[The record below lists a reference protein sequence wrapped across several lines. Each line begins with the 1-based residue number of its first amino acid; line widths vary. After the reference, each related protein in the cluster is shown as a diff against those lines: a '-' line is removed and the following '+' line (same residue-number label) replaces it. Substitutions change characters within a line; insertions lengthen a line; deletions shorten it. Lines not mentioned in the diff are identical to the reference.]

1 MPDMSAHRT
10 VSRRHAPKALL
21 VDLFG
26 TLVGPFPQRAHREL
40 LARMAEQLSIPAP
53 AFTHHFEMT
62 ATEAMSGRLPT
73 VAQHITHVAAFLA
86 ASLDGEAL
94 TRVVELHG
102 NISRQWLTPREG
114 ALSVLASLSTD
125 GVRLGLVSNCSGEVP
140 QLWPVTPMGPLFDE
154 ALFSCQERLVKPDVA
169 IFERA
174 VGRLGVA
181 PGEAVYVSDGPLEE
195 LEAAASI
202 GVTPVLFDAPDL
214 DPDRLQG
221 RAWGGLSITSFG
233 DLARLL
239 GIPWRSSAVPHLRTG
254 R

>member
-1 MPDMSAHRT
+1 MPDIRAHRT
-10 VSRRHAPKALL
+10 VPRGYAPRALL

-26 TLVGPFPQRAHREL
+26 TLVGPFPQAAHREL
-40 LARMAEQLSIPAP
+40 LARLAERLSIPAP
-53 AFTHHFEMT
+53 AFVRHFEMT

-73 VAQHITHVAAFLA
+73 VAQHITHVAGLLA
-86 ASLDGEAL
+86 LRLDGEAL
-94 TRVVELHG
+94 TRAVELHG
-102 NISRQWLTPREG
+102 TVSRQWLTPREG
-114 ALSVLASLSTD
+114 ALQVLASLRTG
-125 GVRLGLVSNCSGEVP
+125 GVRLGLVSNCSAEVP
-140 QLWPVTPMGPLFDE
+140 QLWPVTPMGPLFDD
-154 ALFSCQERLVKPDVA
+154 ALFSCEEHLVKPDVA

-174 VGRLGVA
+174 VARLGVA
-181 PGEAVYVSDGPLEE
+181 PSETVYVSDGPLQE

-221 RAWGGLSITSFG
+221 SAWGGWSISSFS

-239 GIPWRSSAVPHLRTG
+239 GISGCRPQIPHLRAG